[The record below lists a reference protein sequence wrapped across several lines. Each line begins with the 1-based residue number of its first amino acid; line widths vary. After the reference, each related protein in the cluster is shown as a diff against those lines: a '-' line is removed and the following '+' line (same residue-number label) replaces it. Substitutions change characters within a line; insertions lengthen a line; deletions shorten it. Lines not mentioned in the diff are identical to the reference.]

1 MALSVDAVRAGL
13 NANGPYEDLEQRFV
27 AAMND
32 DLNSSGALAVLFEL
46 ARPLRGLANRL
57 DRGDQPDQP
66 ANELSEQH
74 TLWMVLR
81 ELAAVLGLRSEN
93 DDSKPSDNGSV
104 DAQAIEQAIADR
116 KAAKQAKNY
125 QEADRIRNILSEQG
139 IELIDKP
146 GGLTDWR
153 MI

>member
-1 MALSVDAVRAGL
+1 MKAGL
-13 NANGPYEDLEQRFV
+13 SANGPFEDLEQRFIN
-27 AAMND
+27 AMDD

-57 DRGDQPDQP
+57 DRGDQPDQQ
-66 ANELSEQH
+66 AIELSEQH
-74 TLWMVLR
+74 KRWLMLR
-81 ELAAVLGLRSEN
+81 ELAAVLGLRSET
-93 DDSKPSDNGSV
+93 DDSKPSNNVSV
-104 DAQAIEQAIADR
+104 NAQVIEQAIADR
-116 KAAKQAKNY
+116 NAAKQAKNY
-125 QEADRIRNILSEQG
+125 QEADHIRKTLSDQG